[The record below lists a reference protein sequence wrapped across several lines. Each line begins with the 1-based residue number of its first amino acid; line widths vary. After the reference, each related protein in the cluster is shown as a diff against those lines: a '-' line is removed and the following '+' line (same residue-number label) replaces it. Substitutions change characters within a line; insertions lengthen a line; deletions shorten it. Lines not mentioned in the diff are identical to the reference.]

1 MWLSRNHLIIAPKWG
16 VPNGNC
22 MSDDTVEVIGL
33 VPQCYEALSSTRK
46 SLGTRLH
53 THRHTHTHYIPAHI
67 HMHTHTHTCT
77 HTYTHAHTCTHMHT
91 HAHTCTH
98 CLYTLTTS
106 THTHTHTHTQIH
118 HAALATLD
126 EASHLK
132 ATPTIR
138 GAFLPGSLL
147 KVVNT
152 YIAPLC
158 HV

>member
-1 MWLSRNHLIIAPKWG
+1 MHMWLSRNHLIIAPKWG

-98 CLYTLTTS
+98 CLYTLTTY
-106 THTHTHTHTQIH
+106 THTHTHRYTTQPLQPWMKLVISKPRPQ
-118 HAALATLD
+118 LEEL
-126 EASHLK
+126 S
-132 ATPTIR
+132 
-138 GAFLPGSLL
+138 SLG
-147 KVVNT
+147 
-152 YIAPLC
+152 PSSR
-158 HV
+158 

>member
-1 MWLSRNHLIIAPKWG
+1 MHMWLSRNHLIIAPKWG

-53 THRHTHTHYIPAHI
+53 THTQTHAHTLHTCAHTHAYTHT
-67 HMHTHTHTCT
+67 HMHTHV
-77 HTYTHAHTCTHMHT
+77 HTCTHMHT

-98 CLYTLTTS
+98 MHTLS
-106 THTHTHTHTQIH
+106 VHTHYLHTHTHTQIH
-118 HAALATLD
+118 HAALATLS

-152 YIAPLC
+152 YIVPLC